1 MWGRFGSRF
10 ATFLGEHLKLYNVMK
25 NSGLCLITLFG
36 GALIGAAVAMLVTPK
51 TGQEM
56 RDSIRDFVNK
66 EMERARCKCNEAGHN
81 HDVTPVQ

>member
-1 MWGRFGSRF
+1 MQLLPT
-10 ATFLGEHLKLYNVMK
+10 AHLKLYTVMK

-56 RDSIRDFVNK
+56 RDSIRDFVNH
-66 EMERARCKCNEAGHN
+66 EIERARCKCGDANHN
-81 HDVTPVQ
+81 HDAVQPQ

>member
-1 MWGRFGSRF
+1 
-10 ATFLGEHLKLYNVMK
+10 MK

-36 GALIGAAVAMLVTPK
+36 GALVGAAIAMLVTPK

-66 EMERARCKCNEAGHN
+66 EFERVRCKCGEAAHA
-81 HDVTPVQ
+81 HDVVQPH